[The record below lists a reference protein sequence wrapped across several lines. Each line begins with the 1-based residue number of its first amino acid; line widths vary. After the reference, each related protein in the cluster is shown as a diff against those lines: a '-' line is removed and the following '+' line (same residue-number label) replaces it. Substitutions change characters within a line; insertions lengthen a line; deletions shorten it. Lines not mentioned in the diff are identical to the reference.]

1 MSSAFVREI
10 RIAVTHAQELAGSVM
25 QTFEVVVLGAGAA
38 GMMCAIGAGRRGRRV
53 LLLEHN
59 AHPGEKILISGGG
72 RCNFTNLEVTPE
84 RFFSGNPHFC
94 KSALSRYT
102 ERDFI
107 AMVER
112 HRIRYH
118 EKTLG
123 QLFCDG
129 SAREIL
135 AMLLKECAAAA
146 VDLRTGHRITAVT
159 RADRFR
165 VETDH
170 GSFTAPA
177 LVIATGGLSIPKMG
191 ASGFAYDLA
200 RRFGLGLIEPRPGL
214 VGLKFAG
221 EMLAL
226 CQSLSGVSAEAIVSC
241 GRQRFRENILFTHR
255 GLSGPVILQIS
266 SYWREGETLS
276 LDLAPAIEVEGF
288 LRERKRTRARAEPKN
303 VLGEIL
309 PARLAQAMAETAA
322 VDGRMANLPDRSLA
336 AIAARLKRWQ
346 VVPAASEG
354 WSKAEVTVGGVDTAA
369 LSSKTMEA
377 REVRGLY
384 VIGEAVDVT
393 GWLGG
398 YNFQWAWSSGWCAGE
413 AI

>member
-1 MSSAFVREI
+1 MTSTTEAFD
-10 RIAVTHAQELAGSVM
+10 A
-25 QTFEVVVLGAGAA
+25 VVLGAGAA
-38 GMMCAIGAGRRGRRV
+38 GMMCAISAGRRGRLV
-53 LLLEHN
+53 LLLEHG
-59 AHPGEKILISGGG
+59 AQAGAKILISGGG

-84 RFFSGNPHFC
+84 HFLSANPHFC

-112 HRIRYH
+112 HHIRYH

-135 AMLLKECAAAA
+135 AMLLAECESAA
-146 VDLRTGHRITAVT
+146 VDLRVGHHVTAVT

-165 VETDH
+165 IETNR
-170 GSFTAPA
+170 GSFAAQA

-200 RRFGLGLIEPRPGL
+200 RRFGLGIIDPRPGL

-221 EMLAL
+221 DMLTL
-226 CQSLSGVSAEAIVSC
+226 CRSLSGVSVEAIVSC
-241 GRQRFRENILFTHR
+241 GRRNFRENILFTHR
-255 GLSGPVILQIS
+255 GLSGPAILQIS
-266 SYWREGETLS
+266 SYWREGDTLS
-276 LDLAPAIEVEGF
+276 LDLAPKIEVEKF
-288 LRERKRTRARAEPKN
+288 LRERRRSRPRAELKN
-303 VLGEIL
+303 VLSEVL
-309 PARLAQAMAETAA
+309 PARLAQAMADT
-322 VDGRMANLPDRSLA
+322 VTVNGTMANLTDRSLA

-346 VVPAASEG
+346 VTPAQSEG
-354 WSKAEVTVGGVDTAA
+354 WSKAEVTVGGIDTAA

-398 YNFQWAWSSGWCAGE
+398 YNFQWAWSSGWCAAQAMSAE
-413 AI
+413 AK

>member
-1 MSSAFVREI
+1 MASATEAFD
-10 RIAVTHAQELAGSVM
+10 
-25 QTFEVVVLGAGAA
+25 VVVLGAGAA
-38 GMMCAIGAGRRGRRV
+38 GMMCAMSAGRRGRRV
-53 LLLEHN
+53 LLLEHG
-59 AHPGEKILISGGG
+59 AQAGAKILISGGG
-72 RCNFTNLEVTPE
+72 RCNFTNLEVTSE
-84 RFFSGNPHFC
+84 RFLSANPHFC

-107 AMVER
+107 AMVAR

-135 AMLLKECAAAA
+135 AMLLAECAAAT
-146 VDLRTGHRITAVT
+146 VDLRVGHHISAVT
-159 RADRFR
+159 RTDRFR
-165 VETDH
+165 VETTR
-170 GSFTAPA
+170 GSFAAPA
-177 LVIATGGLSIPKMG
+177 LVIATGGLSIPKTG

-200 RRFGLGLIEPRPGL
+200 RRFGLGIIDPRPGL
-214 VGLKFAG
+214 VGLRFAG

-226 CQSLSGVSAEAIVSC
+226 CQALSGVSVEAIVSC
-241 GRQRFRENILFTHR
+241 GRQSFRENILFTHR
-255 GLSGPVILQIS
+255 GLSGPAILQIS
-266 SYWREGETLS
+266 SYWREGETLA
-276 LDLAPAIEVEGF
+276 LDLVPGIEAENF
-288 LRERKRTRARAEPKN
+288 LRERKRSRPRAELKN
-303 VLGEIL
+303 VLAEVL
-309 PARLAQAMAETAA
+309 PARLAHAMADTVA
-322 VDGRMANLPDRSLA
+322 VDATMANLPDRELD
-336 AIAARLKRWQ
+336 AIAARIKRWQ
-346 VVPAASEG
+346 VVPVASEG
-354 WSKAEVTVGGVDTAA
+354 WSKAEVTVGGIDTAA

-413 AI
+413 ALA

>member
-1 MSSAFVREI
+1 
-10 RIAVTHAQELAGSVM
+10 
-25 QTFEVVVLGAGAA
+25 
-38 GMMCAIGAGRRGRRV
+38 
-53 LLLEHN
+53 
-59 AHPGEKILISGGG
+59 
-72 RCNFTNLEVTPE
+72 
-84 RFFSGNPHFC
+84 
-94 KSALSRYT
+94 
-102 ERDFI
+102 
-107 AMVER
+107 
-112 HRIRYH
+112 
-118 EKTLG
+118 
-123 QLFCDG
+123 
-129 SAREIL
+129 
-135 AMLLKECAAAA
+135 
-146 VDLRTGHRITAVT
+146 
-159 RADRFR
+159 
-165 VETDH
+165 
-170 GSFTAPA
+170 
-177 LVIATGGLSIPKMG
+177 
-191 ASGFAYDLA
+191 
-200 RRFGLGLIEPRPGL
+200 
-214 VGLKFAG
+214 
-221 EMLAL
+221 MLAL
-226 CQSLSGVSAEAIVSC
+226 CQSLSGVSAEAVVSC

>member
-1 MSSAFVREI
+1 LTASSPSTASSRDAFDVI
-10 RIAVTHAQELAGSVM
+10 
-25 QTFEVVVLGAGAA
+25 VLGAGAA
-38 GMMCAIGAGRRGRRV
+38 GLMCASSAGRRGRRV
-53 LLLEHN
+53 LLLEHG
-59 AHPGEKILISGGG
+59 AHAGAKILISGGG

-84 RFFSGNPHFC
+84 RFLSANPHFC

-112 HRIRYH
+112 HGIRYH

-135 AMLLKECAAAA
+135 AMMLKECMAAG
-146 VDLRTGHRITAVT
+146 VDLRVGHRIASVS
-159 RADRFR
+159 RADGFR
-165 VETDH
+165 VETDR
-170 GSFTAPA
+170 GGFTAPA
-177 LVIATGGLSIPKMG
+177 VVIATGGLSIPKMG

-200 RRFGLGLIEPRPGL
+200 RRFGLGVIEPRPGL

-226 CQSLSGVSAEAIVSC
+226 CRSLSGVSVEAVVSC
-241 GRQRFRENILFTHR
+241 GRQSFRENVLFTHR
-255 GLSGPVILQIS
+255 GLSGPAILQIS
-266 SYWREGETLS
+266 SYWREGEALS
-276 LDLAPAIEVEGF
+276 IDLAPAIEAEALV
-288 LRERKRTRARAEPKN
+288 RERKRSRPRAELKT
-303 VLGEIL
+303 VLAEIL
-309 PARLAQAMAETAA
+309 PARLAHAMAESVAEPGKM
-322 VDGRMANLPDRSLA
+322 DGAMANLPDRVLA
-336 AIAARLKRWQ
+336 EIAARLKRWR

-398 YNFQWAWSSGWCAGE
+398 YNFQWAWSSGWCAGD
-413 AI
+413 AV